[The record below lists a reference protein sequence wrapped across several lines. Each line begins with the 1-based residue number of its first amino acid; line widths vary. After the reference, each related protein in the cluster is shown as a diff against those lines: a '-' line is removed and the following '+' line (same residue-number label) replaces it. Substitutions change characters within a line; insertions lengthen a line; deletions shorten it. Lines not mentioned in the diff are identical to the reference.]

1 MRGKTEAGAM
11 NEKTT
16 ILVVEDE
23 KKISDIV
30 KLYLERENIQPLV
43 AGSAEEAVKLLKK
56 NPDVVLLD
64 LMLPDMS
71 GEELCALIRQNSEV
85 PIIMLTAKS
94 GEDDIIKGLSLGADD
109 YVTKPFSPS
118 ELMARIK
125 AQLRRHKRPS
135 TKMSFN
141 RGALVIDVLKRE
153 VVHADR
159 PLTLTPSEFG
169 ILVALAERP
178 GRVLS
183 RLQLVNMVQG
193 YDFEGY
199 ERTIDAHVKNLR
211 QKIEDDPKDPAFIK
225 TIYGVGYKFIGARDE
240 D

>member
-1 MRGKTEAGAM
+1 MSDKS
-11 NEKTT
+11 T

-23 KKISDIV
+23 RKISDIV
-30 KLYLERENIQPLV
+30 KLYLEREGFRPLM
-43 AGSAEEAVKLLKK
+43 AGSAEEALRHLKQ
-56 NPDVVLLD
+56 NPDLVVLD
-64 LMLPDMS
+64 LMLPGLQ
-71 GEELCALIRQNSEV
+71 GEDLCAMIRQNSDIPV
-85 PIIMLTAKS
+85 IMLTAKT

-109 YVTKPFSPS
+109 YVTKPFSPG
-118 ELMARIK
+118 ELLARIK
-125 AQLRRHKRPS
+125 AQLRRHKRPY
-135 TKMSFN
+135 TRMSFN

-153 VVHADR
+153 VIRDGE

-169 ILVALAERP
+169 ILVSLSERP

-211 QKIEDDPKDPAFIK
+211 QKIEDDPKNPIFIK
-225 TIYGVGYKFIGARDE
+225 TIYGVGYKFIGVKDE
-240 D
+240 E

>member
-1 MRGKTEAGAM
+1 M
-11 NEKTT
+11 NEKT
-16 ILVVEDE
+16 IVLVIEDE

-30 KLYLERENIQPLV
+30 KLYLEREGIRPLV
-43 AGSAEEAVKLLKK
+43 AGNAEEAMKLLKQ
-56 NPDVVLLD
+56 NPELVILD
-64 LMLPDMS
+64 LMLPDMP
-71 GEELCALIRQNSEV
+71 GEEICAMIRQNYDI
-85 PIIMLTAKS
+85 PIIMLTAKT

-109 YVTKPFSPS
+109 YVTKPFSPG
-118 ELMARIK
+118 ELMARVK

-153 VVHADR
+153 VLHNEI

-169 ILVALAERP
+169 ILVALSERP

-211 QKIEDDPKDPAFIK
+211 QKIEDDPKNPTFIK
-225 TIYGVGYKFIGARDE
+225 TIYGVGYKFIGERDE

>member
-1 MRGKTEAGAM
+1 M
-11 NEKTT
+11 NEKATV
-16 ILVVEDE
+16 LVVEDE
-23 KKISDIV
+23 RKISEIV
-30 KLYLERENIQPLV
+30 KLYLEREGIRPLL
-43 AGSAEEAVKLLKK
+43 AATSEEAMRLMKQT
-56 NPDVVLLD
+56 PDLVVLD
-64 LMLPDMS
+64 LMLPDMP
-71 GEELCALIRQNSEV
+71 GEEICAWIRQNYDI
-85 PIIMLTAKS
+85 PIIMLTAKT
-94 GEDDIIKGLSLGADD
+94 GEDDIIKGLGLGADD
-109 YVTKPFSPS
+109 YVTKPFSPG

-141 RGALVIDVLKRE
+141 RAALVIDVLKRE
-153 VVHADR
+153 VLHDEK

-211 QKIEDDPKDPAFIK
+211 QKIEDDPKNPSFIK
-225 TIYGVGYKFIGARDE
+225 TIYGVGYKFIGEKDE

>member
-1 MRGKTEAGAM
+1 M

-16 ILVVEDE
+16 VLVIEDE

-30 KLYLERENIQPLV
+30 KLYLEREGIRPLI
-43 AGSAEEAVKLLKK
+43 APNAEEAMRHLKQH
-56 NPDVVLLD
+56 PELVILD
-64 LMLPDMS
+64 LMLPDMP
-71 GEELCALIRQNSEV
+71 GEEICALIRQNYDI
-85 PIIMLTAKS
+85 PIIMLTAKT
-94 GEDDIIKGLSLGADD
+94 GEDDIIKGLALGADD
-109 YVTKPFSPS
+109 YVTKPFSPG
-118 ELMARIK
+118 ELMARVK

-141 RGALVIDVLKRE
+141 KGGLIIDVLKRE
-153 VVHADR
+153 VLHNEI

-211 QKIEDDPKDPAFIK
+211 QKIEDDPKSPTYIK
-225 TIYGVGYKFIGARDE
+225 TIYGVGYKFIGERDE

>member
-1 MRGKTEAGAM
+1 MSGKS
-11 NEKTT
+11 T

-23 KKISDIV
+23 RKISDIV
-30 KLYLERENIQPLV
+30 KLYLEREGFRPLM
-43 AGSAEEAVKLLKK
+43 AGSAEEALRHLKQ
-56 NPDVVLLD
+56 NPDLVVLD
-64 LMLPDMS
+64 LMLPGLQ
-71 GEELCALIRQNSEV
+71 GEDLCAMIRQNSDIPV
-85 PIIMLTAKS
+85 IMLTAKT

-109 YVTKPFSPS
+109 YVTKPFSPG
-118 ELMARIK
+118 ELLARIK
-125 AQLRRHKRPS
+125 AQLRRHKRPY
-135 TKMSFN
+135 TRMSFN

-153 VVHADR
+153 VIRDGE

-169 ILVALAERP
+169 ILVSLSERP

-211 QKIEDDPKDPAFIK
+211 QKIEDDPKNPIFIK
-225 TIYGVGYKFIGARDE
+225 TIYGVGYKFIGVKDE
-240 D
+240 E

>member
-1 MRGKTEAGAM
+1 M
-11 NEKTT
+11 NEKATVL
-16 ILVVEDE
+16 IVEDE

-30 KLYLERENIQPLV
+30 KLYLEREKIQPLV
-43 AGSAEEAVKLLKK
+43 AENAEEGLKLLKK
-56 NPDVVLLD
+56 NPDLVVLD

-71 GEELCALIRQNSEV
+71 GEELCALIRQNSDI
-85 PIIMLTAKS
+85 PIIMLTAKTAE
-94 GEDDIIKGLSLGADD
+94 EDVIKGLSLGADD
-109 YVTKPFSPS
+109 YVTKPFSPG
-118 ELMARIK
+118 ELLARIN

-135 TKMSFN
+135 TRMTFN
-141 RGALVIDVLKRE
+141 KGALEIDVLKRE
-153 VVHADR
+153 VVHNGRA
-159 PLTLTPSEFG
+159 LSLTPSEFG

-211 QKIEDDPKDPAFIK
+211 QKIEDDSKNPFFIK
-225 TIYGVGYKFIGARDE
+225 TIYGVGYKFIGERDE

>member
-1 MRGKTEAGAM
+1 M
-11 NEKTT
+11 NEKAT

-23 KKISDIV
+23 RKISEIV
-30 KLYLERENIQPLV
+30 KLYLEREGIRPLL
-43 AGSAEEAVKLLKK
+43 AGTAEEAMRLLKQG
-56 NPDVVLLD
+56 PDLVVLD
-64 LMLPDMS
+64 LMLPDMP
-71 GEELCALIRQNSEV
+71 GEEVCGLIRQNYDI
-85 PIIMLTAKS
+85 PIIMLTAKT
-94 GEDDIIKGLSLGADD
+94 GEDDIIKGLGLGADD
-109 YVTKPFSPS
+109 YVTKPFSPG

-141 RGALVIDVLKRE
+141 GGSLIIDVLRRE
-153 VVHADR
+153 VLHGEK

-211 QKIEDDPKDPAFIK
+211 QKIEDDPKNPTFIK
-225 TIYGVGYKFIGARDE
+225 TIYGVGYKFIGEKDE